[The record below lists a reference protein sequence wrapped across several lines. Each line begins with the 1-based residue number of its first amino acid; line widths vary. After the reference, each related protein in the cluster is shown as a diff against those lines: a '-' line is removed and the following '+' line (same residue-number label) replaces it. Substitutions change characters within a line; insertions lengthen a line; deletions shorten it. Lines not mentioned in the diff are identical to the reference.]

1 MPDWHVNISMQ
12 NVDIFCDV
20 EHASLDVL
28 RDAVARGVKNPLH
41 FGLAR
46 RLRIARLAADLDRQP
61 LSLSAQLAST
71 AVRSIEV
78 EQRVPSVEAVE
89 KLASVLH
96 VSPCFLA
103 FGVERPFDEQAV
115 GRIGELPARLK
126 FAREHSGL
134 SQNALAK
141 AAGVARTMIGYIES
155 GATMP
160 SVATIELLA
169 SALRVSPCWLAFAEG
184 EPHPESRRTAEQR
197 EPA

>member
-1 MPDWHVNISMQ
+1 MR

-46 RLRIARLAADLDRQP
+46 RLRMARLAADLGRQP

>member
-1 MPDWHVNISMQ
+1 MR
-12 NVDIFCDV
+12 NVDAFCNV

-46 RLRIARLAADLDRQP
+46 RLRIARLAADLGRQP

-78 EQRVPSVEAVE
+78 EGRVPSVEAVE
-89 KLASVLH
+89 KLAAVLR

-115 GRIGELPARLK
+115 GRIGELAARLK

-155 GATMP
+155 GVTMP

>member
-1 MPDWHVNISMQ
+1 MR

-20 EHASLDVL
+20 EHESVDVL
-28 RDAVARGVKNPLH
+28 LDAVARGVKNPLH

-46 RLRIARLAADLDRQP
+46 RLRSARLALDLGRQP
-61 LSLSAQLAST
+61 LSLAAQLAST

-78 EQRVPSVEAVE
+78 EGRVPSVEAVE
-89 KLASVLH
+89 KLAAVLR

-126 FAREHSGL
+126 FAREQSGL

-169 SALRVSPCWLAFAEG
+169 SALCVSPCWLAFAEG
-184 EPHPESRRTAEQR
+184 EPHPESRRTAER
-197 EPA
+197 RDSA

>member
-1 MPDWHVNISMQ
+1 MAEASAASAGGAAFGVTL
-12 NVDIFCDV
+12 CV
-20 EHASLDVL
+20 ENPTKL
-28 RDAVARGVKNPLH
+28 ARPLH

-46 RLRIARLAADLDRQP
+46 RLRSARLAVDLGGQP
-61 LSLSAQLAST
+61 LSLAAQLAST

-78 EQRVPSVEAVE
+78 EGRVPSVEAVE
-89 KLASVLH
+89 KLAAVLR

-103 FGVERPFDEQAV
+103 FGVERPFDERAV
-115 GRIGELPARLK
+115 GRISELPARLR
-126 FAREHSGL
+126 FAREQSGL

-184 EPHPESRRTAEQR
+184 EPQPASRTAPER
-197 EPA
+197 SELA